1 MVTLANI
8 SGYRER
14 EREREREPYI
24 PHASRNQPRF
34 KY

>member
-14 EREREREPYI
+14 ERDPYI
-24 PHASRNQPRF
+24 PSNANRNQPRF